1 MQRCLAVYGATIKS
15 EGQAMNNISSLLK
28 DHYAKKFSV
37 HGATP
42 EGVDWGTNPADHL
55 LRLDR
60 MLAVLEVGEVAET
73 KPSLLDV
80 GCGYGSLLDRAK
92 LRGISMEYSGVDVCT
107 SMINTAQTR
116 HPDAEWIAGDV
127 LNIDKGHRF
136 DYVVCN
142 GVLTQKL
149 NASIRDMDQFLLD
162 LVSRMFD
169 ICRIGVAFNV
179 MTTHVNF
186 MVPNLYY
193 RNPVELMG
201 WCMTAL
207 TSRIR
212 LDHAYPMYEYTMYLY
227 REDAPG
233 LTYGT
238 HREKRP

>member
-1 MQRCLAVYGATIKS
+1 MRSKGPS
-15 EGQAMNNISSLLK
+15 MNKISSLLG
-28 DHYAKKFSV
+28 DHYAKKFLE

-42 EGVDWGTNPADHL
+42 EGVDWGANPADHL

-60 MLAVLEVGEVAET
+60 MLAVLEVGEVAERM
-73 KPSLLDV
+73 PSLLDV
-80 GCGYGSLLDRAK
+80 GCGYGSLLDQAK
-92 LRGISMEYSGVDVCT
+92 IRGITLEYSGVDLCT
-107 SMINTAQTR
+107 SMINTAR
-116 HPDAEWIAGDV
+116 ASHADAEWILGDV
-127 LNIDKGHRF
+127 LSMDESRQF

-149 NASIRDMDQFLLD
+149 NASIRDMDRFLLD

-186 MVPNLYY
+186 IAPNLYY

-212 LDHAYPMYEYTMYLY
+212 LDHAYPMYEYTIYLY

-233 LTYGT
+233 LTYGA